1 MHPAIAHSQKS
12 TIGRATIVTAA
23 LALLGHAAPS
33 VAARLAEQRF
43 ITPTQPHHRQEGE
56 TMKRAT
62 SPKRS
67 AIPMLH
73 RLIRRWVDL
82 GFDLAG
88 LAISEH
94 DIINDLGAGRD

>member
-1 MHPAIAHSQKS
+1 MHHAVAHNQKS
-12 TIGRATIVTAA
+12 TIGRASIVTAT
-23 LALLGHAAPS
+23 LALLGDAAPS
-33 VAARLAEQRF
+33 VAARLAEQLF
-43 ITPTQPHHRQEGE
+43 ITPTQPDDRQEGD

-67 AIPMLH
+67 AMPMLH

>member
-1 MHPAIAHSQKS
+1 
-12 TIGRATIVTAA
+12 
-23 LALLGHAAPS
+23 
-33 VAARLAEQRF
+33 
-43 ITPTQPHHRQEGE
+43 
-56 TMKRAT
+56 MKRAT
-62 SPKRS
+62 SPKQS